1 MNDLNKFCKDYGWCF
16 LSADHYPSISDNKS
30 LVVFLLPKWSQSDL
44 QIVASIAQKIIE
56 KRIRVEVF
64 DIDEIK
70 TQDKLKEMFPG
81 LLNVTQTPVLIEYS
95 QGEICFSAQGKSVS
109 DY

>member
-1 MNDLNKFCKDYGWCF
+1 MNDLNEFCKDYGWCF

-70 TQDKLKEMFPG
+70 I
-81 LLNVTQTPVLIEYS
+81 IE
-95 QGEICFSAQGKSVS
+95 FSEERS
-109 DY
+109 DTFIDSDLSF